1 MSVASQPAHPTAR
14 KPTPGLPQQ
23 HTPSPP
29 TFWMTGKSRTSRQMI
44 QTIQLRRAARA
55 AAAKPPPPPPLPD
68 APGGPL
74 FRPAGSS
81 ASPPSSPGGTLPA
94 PTLRL
99 RASPPPLAGRLSVHP
114 SPDSQPA
121 PTLHLVIP
129 PSPTT
134 LPMPSPP
141 KAPTAASQQLDAP
154 RASAFVAAAAL
165 FLKAPKTLDA
175 GADDLHKP
183 LKKAKTKTLDGG
195 EKSVSSTLSTLKR
208 NLRRSAHMAASV
220 VLYAA

>member
-1 MSVASQPAHPTAR
+1 MSVAQPAHAVLRPTAR

-23 HTPSPP
+23 HPPP

-55 AAAKPPPPPPLPD
+55 TAAKPPPPPPD

-81 ASPPSSPGGTLPA
+81 ASPPPSPGGTLPA

-99 RASPPPLAGRLSVHP
+99 RASPPPQTGRLSVTL

-121 PTLHLVIP
+121 PTLHLELP

-141 KAPTAASQQLDAP
+141 KAPAAARQLDTP
-154 RASAFVAAAAL
+154 KASTFLAAAAL

-175 GADDLHKP
+175 GADKLHKP
-183 LKKAKTKTLDGG
+183 LKKPKTLNGG

-208 NLRRSAHMAASV
+208 NLRHSARMAASAL
-220 VLYAA
+220 LYAA